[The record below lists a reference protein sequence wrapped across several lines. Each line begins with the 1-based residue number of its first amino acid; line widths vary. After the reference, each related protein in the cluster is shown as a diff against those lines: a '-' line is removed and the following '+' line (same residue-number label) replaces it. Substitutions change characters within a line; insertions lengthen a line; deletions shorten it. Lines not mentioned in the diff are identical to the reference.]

1 MFKGINEEYK
11 KDLEK
16 LNNGSDFYFYFTD
29 LELVEKNDY
38 RRKCRLLSEE
48 LSQKLHSIYSSSHT
62 GNVPPLKFIDFE
74 LDIYN
79 SINDRFFFPNEN
91 YHYGQL
97 ALDLPNCRWLLGLKK
112 TSIQNSEVLS
122 EGTLRINFKVEI
134 TCTVVKFSYKTYS
147 RYEEDK
153 FAENKG
159 DEVYST
165 YKSALQD
172 IENTI
177 QNGNLDFT
185 TLAESMLFLG
195 ESYIYSRPTDCFCN
209 SPEEM
214 APDRIAKYYE
224 THLKKFALIKRI
236 IDKFNDYK
244 NQVIREIIQ
253 KAQKQG
259 NRKEITNYQTD
270 QLEKDIETLV
280 EAKKK
285 STQERQQAEK
295 KAKENARKEEERLK
309 KEREER
315 EKKEAEEKKQ
325 KEKKETEEKD
335 KAAKEQAKRQ
345 DELSPEYQNWESQIN
360 QITDIQQ
367 ITHLQDR
374 ILADIKARRKDKK
387 IAQKVK
393 ENLNKARTGTK
404 EEKEQA

>member
-224 THLKKFALIKRI
+224 THLKK
-236 IDKFNDYK
+236 YP
-244 NQVIREIIQ
+244 
-253 KAQKQG
+253 
-259 NRKEITNYQTD
+259 
-270 QLEKDIETLV
+270 QLNN
-280 EAKKK
+280 
-285 STQERQQAEK
+285 S
-295 KAKENARKEEERLK
+295 
-309 KEREER
+309 
-315 EKKEAEEKKQ
+315 
-325 KEKKETEEKD
+325 
-335 KAAKEQAKRQ
+335 
-345 DELSPEYQNWESQIN
+345 ELSPEYQNWESQIN